1 MRDQNVAADTMMS
14 ESSCRDERPDP
25 PNWPSQTRRQLFG
38 GFHLKFHEVSPNSKL
53 CATLLYDSISN
64 VSNRIDSTL
73 FDTIRKGACLVSLG
87 RRLAEVRRKAA
98 LNQIEF
104 ALHFGV
110 SQSAYKNYERD
121 ATEPPVHLLADICEK
136 YDVNLNWLATGVGAQ
151 DAVNLKELSRRALI
165 AVENHLNAKEVELA
179 TFKKADLMSFVLEYL
194 ISHPDASEK
203 FLASIMETFVG
214 DEANKQG

>member
-1 MRDQNVAADTMMS
+1 M
-14 ESSCRDERPDP
+14 
-25 PNWPSQTRRQLFG
+25 
-38 GFHLKFHEVSPNSKL
+38 
-53 CATLLYDSISN
+53 
-64 VSNRIDSTL
+64 
-73 FDTIRKGACLVSLG
+73 SLG
-87 RRLAEVRRKAA
+87 RRLAEVRRKTP

-104 ALHFGV
+104 AQLFGV

-136 YDVNLNWLATGVGAQ
+136 YDVNLNWLATGIGAQ

-165 AVENHLNAKEVELA
+165 AVENHLNAKEVRLP

-194 ISHPDASEK
+194 MSHPDASEK